1 MAKDMTKKKIIIVG
15 GGISGLLAT
24 IKVCEAGGEVDSS
37 VPTAI
42 IPEYGGAVVE
52 VVAVRVVVEDGEVP
66 SAAIPPY
73 GTIEVV
79 SGCKG
84 CQTLHQNVI
93 DALAEMNVAADV
105 QYITDMQK
113 IMETGVMGLP
123 ALAVNDKIVSAGKV
137 LSVTDIKKFLG

>member
-1 MAKDMTKKKIIIVG
+1 MEN
-15 GGISGLLAT
+15 LT
-24 IKVCEAGGEVDSS
+24 IKV
-37 VPTAI
+37 
-42 IPEYGGAVVE
+42 YG
-52 VVAVRVVVEDGEVP
+52 
-66 SAAIPPY
+66 
-73 GTIEVV
+73 

-113 IMETGVMGLP
+113 IMETGVMSLP

-137 LSVTDIKKFLG
+137 LSVAEVKNYLG